1 MHILGRIQL
10 PKSPEVSDL
19 YIQCNGAA
27 SINYQEDEKKVVL
40 REGGIISSNSYFN
53 SFYEKFYTK
62 YTTLSSIYYLLKLEG
77 DFKVSVYREVNGK
90 NNKEI
95 ISVEKFEKCQLSDT
109 VKILPINLRKN
120 ENAGR
125 IYFEIICS
133 SEQGLFKEGW
143 MATDE
148 NKTREV
154 SLGIITCTF
163 KKEAY
168 IKNTLNTIFQDKLLQ
183 INEFK
188 IFVVDNGR
196 TLGENDFR
204 EPRLKLIPNK
214 NLGGSG
220 GFTRGLVEALEENVY
235 SHFLLMDDDIELD
248 SECIYRLFFLYE
260 YAKVDFAV
268 AGGMLNLH
276 KKHILYEAGA
286 TYNEDSKT
294 RGFAPSSLTAL
305 NNNLDLRNANSL
317 NILLLEEHTDYGG
330 FWFFSFSKEVVEKIK
345 LPMPFFIKIDDV
357 EFCLRITNGLG
368 SKIVAFPSIAV
379 WHQPASAKN
388 LNWETYYYIR
398 NDLISYAIHFSLGY
412 MDTVKHFTKV
422 LIQSLLRFDYN
433 YVEMLIKSFED
444 YVKGPD
450 FIKNSDPEILH
461 SSILKLSKRYKSQNV
476 KQDYLS
482 PNKFYYTS
490 TDGRLKKLVSLLTLN
505 GHLLPNFLTRDED
518 AFIWQGSGYP
528 VNWSKAFAKNRV
540 LIFNEEQDCLF
551 QNEIDKLAGIKL
563 LTRWFKVAAKSS
575 IEWSSV
581 SKKWKNASKELTS
594 TIFWQQY
601 LGLKN

>member
-1 MHILGRIQL
+1 
-10 PKSPEVSDL
+10 
-19 YIQCNGAA
+19 
-27 SINYQEDEKKVVL
+27 
-40 REGGIISSNSYFN
+40 
-53 SFYEKFYTK
+53 
-62 YTTLSSIYYLLKLEG
+62 
-77 DFKVSVYREVNGK
+77 
-90 NNKEI
+90 
-95 ISVEKFEKCQLSDT
+95 
-109 VKILPINLRKN
+109 
-120 ENAGR
+120 
-125 IYFEIICS
+125 
-133 SEQGLFKEGW
+133 

-154 SLGIITCTF
+154 SLAIITCTF

-168 IKNTLNTIFQDKLLQ
+168 IKNTLNTILQDKLLQ
-183 INEFK
+183 INDFK

-196 TLGENDFR
+196 TLGENDFS

-260 YAKVDFAV
+260 YANVDFAV
-268 AGGMLNLH
+268 AGGMLNLS

-286 TYNEDSKT
+286 TYNEDPKT